1 MFVLLPDW
9 LSQVLR
15 NTTVAV
21 DLGHIRGAVGWRR
34 WLGRDG
40 GTSLLP
46 CQPPF
51 ARESMTVHHLGV
63 ASESVRQEA
72 MTECSPQSHTEE
84 LWSYEAERVD
94 LERRAWTV
102 WAGDQDG

>member
-1 MFVLLPDW
+1 
-9 LSQVLR
+9 
-15 NTTVAV
+15 
-21 DLGHIRGAVGWRR
+21 
-34 WLGRDG
+34 
-40 GTSLLP
+40 
-46 CQPPF
+46 
-51 ARESMTVHHLGV
+51 MTVHHLGV

-72 MTECSPQSHTEE
+72 MTECSPQSHTED